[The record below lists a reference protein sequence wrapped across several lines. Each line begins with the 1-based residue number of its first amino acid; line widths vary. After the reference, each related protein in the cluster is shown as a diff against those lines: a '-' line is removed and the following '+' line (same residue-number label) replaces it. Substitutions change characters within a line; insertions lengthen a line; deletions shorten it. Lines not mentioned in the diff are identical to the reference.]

1 VARGARG
8 EMELPLLR
16 LTHFLGGEE
25 VPQMRETTQ
34 IASDNNLPV
43 DIDGLIDF
51 IVEAGKLKKIPRTG
65 WVESSVSDPESVAD
79 HTFRVA
85 LLALVLADERGLDS
99 LKAVR
104 MALLHDLAEVE
115 IGDLTPTQKD
125 AALEVNKRS
134 ENQAMMRLFE
144 KLPESIRGTYLSAW
158 REFSEASTEVARL
171 VMDADKLEMV
181 MQASE
186 YQREGGDRDKL
197 MHFWHAEINSDEV
210 KAIRDVVKSRS
221 RTR

>member
-1 VARGARG
+1 
-8 EMELPLLR
+8 M
-16 LTHFLGGEE
+16 
-25 VPQMRETTQ
+25 PQMRETTQ

-115 IGDLTPTQKD
+115 TGDLTPTQKD

>member
-1 VARGARG
+1 
-8 EMELPLLR
+8 M
-16 LTHFLGGEE
+16 
-25 VPQMRETTQ
+25 PQMRETTQ

-85 LLALVLADERGLDS
+85 LIALVLADERGLDS